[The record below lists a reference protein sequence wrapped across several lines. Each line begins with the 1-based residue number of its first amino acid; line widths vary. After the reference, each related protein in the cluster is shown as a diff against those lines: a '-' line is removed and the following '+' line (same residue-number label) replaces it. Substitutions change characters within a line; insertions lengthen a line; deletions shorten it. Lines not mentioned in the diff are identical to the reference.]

1 MDLCDPDGGLF
12 AYEITRSVALGRDGL
27 ESNSQDRCLYLLWHG
42 TEPDGAIPGPRTPSV
57 TQSPSCVSIGESPEA
72 VLLIVSSQLRQT
84 FFAFAR
90 GKQTAAGN
98 AMSYSCP
105 SSVRFLCTRLLFKR
119 FCVPTQAFFC
129 VPTRLVVLAWYRVI
143 PLTFVDAFVD
153 ASAW

>member
-1 MDLCDPDGGLF
+1 MKLVILFVHVNEDLCTALQQYRSRG
-12 AYEITRSVALGRDGL
+12 ATRTTPTSISRLPVCSR
-27 ESNSQDRCLYLLWHG
+27 SNSQDRCLYLLWHG

-119 FCVPTQAFFC
+119 FCVPTQAFF
-129 VPTRLVVLAWYRVI
+129 VFLRV
-143 PLTFVDAFVD
+143 
-153 ASAW
+153 